1 MRPTPWLDDD
11 GTALA
16 EPLPFDGGV
25 GPWLPLSAVSLDRGA
40 SEDEPVTRLTV
51 GATPEV
57 DPLVEVVSLA
67 VPVDVVGLAVAVDVV
82 ILVAAVVVVLGAVD
96 VVILVDTVVEVDV
109 DGALV
114 EVAPTSADA
123 SFGVET
129 ETDVAGAVDAVVSTD
144 ATLGAETDTEEV
156 LALVE
161 LATSTEVALTEIGS
175 GEDAETDTPEI
186 PSARASTGAANMRAS
201 AATHTYALFLL
212 ISRLFLPITPTT
224 ANSQAIRLT
233 CLS

>member
-25 GPWLPLSAVSLDRGA
+25 GPRLPLGAVSLDRGA
-40 SEDEPVTRLTV
+40 SEGEPVTRLAV

-57 DPLVEVVSLA
+57 DPLVEVV
-67 VPVDVVGLAVAVDVV
+67 GLAVAVDVV
-82 ILVAAVVVVLGAVD
+82 SLVAAVVVVLGAVD
-96 VVILVDTVVEVDV
+96 VVILVDTVVVVDV

-123 SFGVET
+123 SFGAET
-129 ETDVAGAVDAVVSTD
+129 ETDVAGAFDVVASTD

-156 LALVE
+156 WALVGV
-161 LATSTEVALTEIGS
+161 ATATEVDLTEIGPA
-175 GEDAETDTPEI
+175 GEDAETDTSEI

-201 AATHTYALFLL
+201 AATHMYALFLL
-212 ISRLFLPITPTT
+212 ISRLFLIITPTT
-224 ANSQAIRLT
+224 ANSQAIR
-233 CLS
+233 

>member
-25 GPWLPLSAVSLDRGA
+25 RPWLPLGAVSLDRGA
-40 SEDEPVTRLTV
+40 SEEEPVTRLTV

-57 DPLVEVVSLA
+57 DPLVEVVSFA

-82 ILVAAVVVVLGAVD
+82 SLVAAVVVVLGAVDD

-123 SFGVET
+123 SFGAET
-129 ETDVAGAVDAVVSTD
+129 ETDVAGALDAVVSTD

-186 PSARASTGAANMRAS
+186 PSARASTGAANVRTS
-201 AATHTYALFLL
+201 AATHVYALFLL
-212 ISRLFLPITPTT
+212 ISRISLLITPTT
-224 ANSQAIRLT
+224 ANSQAIR
-233 CLS
+233 